1 VHESIREMLARIR
14 RDALRQRRITE
25 PSPPT
30 CEVCGH
36 SVAYVPTIWPE
47 KGEEDCPACRQQR
60 REYPRRHTER
70 DKDSL
75 RPDARGGRAVAAG
88 RGRRVADRLAS
99 KP

>member
-14 RDALRQRRITE
+14 RDALRQRRIIE

-60 REYPRRHTER
+60 REYHRTHGGTPSVIRIVSAPTREEVER
-70 DKDSL
+70 WQ
-75 RPDARGGRAVAAG
+75 RGGAEG
-88 RGRRVADRLAS
+88 
-99 KP
+99 